1 MKELNLREIQSET
14 LKIVKFIDKICL
26 DLNLNYALFYGTLIG
41 AVRHKGFIPWDD
53 DLDIVMPRNDYDKL
67 KEYFILHEKEI
78 EPYKIFSYDNVNKY
92 PYMLNRVCNTNF
104 VMVAENED
112 DCSMGTFIDIYPMDG
127 YGDGKD
133 TLLQLRSRIYSTIYM
148 MKSRKKYVKTNS
160 FFTNV
165 IKRVLNIISKFMSYK
180 FLQNKLI
187 EISNK
192 YSITESEYV
201 SCLQWSGLSYKS
213 CYKKEDVFNT
223 IRVPFEDTELLI
235 PKAYDSLLRKV
246 YGDYMQLPPEK
257 DRIGHHFYKIYRRE
271 K

>member
-1 MKELNLREIQSET
+1 
-14 LKIVKFIDKICL
+14 
-26 DLNLNYALFYGTLIG
+26 
-41 AVRHKGFIPWDD
+41 
-53 DLDIVMPRNDYDKL
+53 
-67 KEYFILHEKEI
+67 
-78 EPYKIFSYDNVNKY
+78 
-92 PYMLNRVCNTNF
+92 
-104 VMVAENED
+104 
-112 DCSMGTFIDIYPMDG
+112 
-127 YGDGKD
+127 
-133 TLLQLRSRIYSTIYM
+133 
-148 MKSRKKYVKTNS
+148 
-160 FFTNV
+160 
-165 IKRVLNIISKFMSYK
+165 MSYK
-180 FLQNKLI
+180 FLQNKLV